1 MSKSIILSFCDL
13 SNDRLE
19 HTVEIQEQ
27 EISIFKLF
35 EINNALSLKR
45 KEFIPYLV
53 VGQFHIEIKNGA
65 KILETLTQF
74 DDAKLDE
81 IKILED
87 DKVIQSYSVVLNKNF
102 EMFVSDSDLI
112 MRQFK

>member
-13 SNDRLE
+13 NNDRLE
-19 HTVEIQEQ
+19 HTVEIEEQ
-27 EISIFKLF
+27 DISVFKLF

-53 VGQFHIEIKNGA
+53 VGQFHIEIKNGD
-65 KILETLTQF
+65 KILEELTQF

-87 DKVIQSYSVVLNKNF
+87 GKVIQSYSVVLNKDF
-102 EMFVSDSDLI
+102 ETFILDSDLV

>member
-1 MSKSIILSFCDL
+1 MSKSIILSFCDE

-19 HTVEIQEQ
+19 HTVEIEEQ
-27 EISIFKLF
+27 DISIFKLF

-45 KEFIPYLV
+45 KEFISYLV

-65 KILETLTQF
+65 KILEALTQF
-74 DDAKLDE
+74 DDVKLDE

-87 DKVIQSYSVVLNKNF
+87 DKVIQSYAVVLNKNF
-102 EMFVSDSDLI
+102 EMFVCDSNVI